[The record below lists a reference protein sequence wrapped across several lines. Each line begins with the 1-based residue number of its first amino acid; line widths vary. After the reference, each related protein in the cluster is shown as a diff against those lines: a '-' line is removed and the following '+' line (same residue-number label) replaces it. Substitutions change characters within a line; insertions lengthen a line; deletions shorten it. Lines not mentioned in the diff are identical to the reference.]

1 METFDTPSL
10 SGSLSGSLARQ
21 AYRALEQMIV
31 MLQLAPGAY
40 VTEKQLIDVSGHG
53 RTPVREA
60 IQKLE
65 WQGLMLVRPRV
76 GLQISDIAASDHADI
91 MTVRCRLEPLA
102 AALVATHAE
111 HRQRERLVDCAR
123 DMSAAAAT
131 ADMTGFLAADKRF
144 DDIVDEACPNRFV
157 TGALAPLRSH
167 SRRLWFSIATV
178 EAMDRSV
185 SLHVGVIRAI
195 GRQDAAGAAA
205 ATEKLLDDLSHSA

>member
-10 SGSLSGSLARQ
+10 SGSLSDSLARQ
-21 AYRALEQMIV
+21 AYRVLEQMIV
-31 MLQLAPGAY
+31 MLHLAPGAY

-76 GLQISDIAASDHADI
+76 GLQISDIAASDHGDI
-91 MTVRCRLEPLA
+91 MTVRRRLEPLA
-102 AALVATHAE
+102 ASLVATHADD
-111 HRQRERLVDCAR
+111 RQRERLVDCAR

-167 SRRLWFSIATV
+167 SRRLWFSTATV

-195 GRQDAAGAAA
+195 GRHDAAGAAT
-205 ATEKLLDDLSHSA
+205 ATEKLLDDLSQPA